1 MIQNSRLKIQNSDS
15 RYKIQDPEFMIEKL
29 KIHDFS

>member
-1 MIQNSRLKIQNSDS
+1 MIKYPRLKIQESDS